1 MYTTGNISRL
11 KLLPVARM
19 AIISLSDDN
28 FWKAKKAANK
38 TLTGRVRASI
48 WGTSKPRITIP
59 LEIEAPETARS
70 LKITLSLSMPS
81 QIPVI
86 ILAPLTNGNQNSEN
100 MCLSKIFNTIFKILY
115 QIVSLLHLI
124 YSELIIRSP
133 HTHARKHRAGSDTA
147 NRFLFCY
154 IIFVFTKFTNSQ
166 LAFFFGRL
174 LYGVNFFAHGLVRI
188 PKLNKF
194 MEWILNEFK
203 DTMIP
208 KVLLEPYAFLLVF
221 LELVVGV
228 SLVFGF
234 KTRFFLIISNLI
246 LISLSFGACIQEAW
260 PRVGVQMV
268 YAIFNYQL
276 LRDYSNQNDILSIT
290 KR

>member
-1 MYTTGNISRL
+1 M
-11 KLLPVARM
+11 
-19 AIISLSDDN
+19 
-28 FWKAKKAANK
+28 
-38 TLTGRVRASI
+38 
-48 WGTSKPRITIP
+48 
-59 LEIEAPETARS
+59 
-70 LKITLSLSMPS
+70 
-81 QIPVI
+81 
-86 ILAPLTNGNQNSEN
+86 
-100 MCLSKIFNTIFKILY
+100 
-115 QIVSLLHLI
+115 
-124 YSELIIRSP
+124 
-133 HTHARKHRAGSDTA
+133 
-147 NRFLFCY
+147 
-154 IIFVFTKFTNSQ
+154 FTKFTNSQ

-246 LISLSFGACIQEAW
+246 LISLIFGACIQEAW

-268 YAIFNYQL
+268 YAIFNYKL

>member
-1 MYTTGNISRL
+1 
-11 KLLPVARM
+11 
-19 AIISLSDDN
+19 
-28 FWKAKKAANK
+28 
-38 TLTGRVRASI
+38 
-48 WGTSKPRITIP
+48 
-59 LEIEAPETARS
+59 
-70 LKITLSLSMPS
+70 
-81 QIPVI
+81 
-86 ILAPLTNGNQNSEN
+86 
-100 MCLSKIFNTIFKILY
+100 
-115 QIVSLLHLI
+115 
-124 YSELIIRSP
+124 
-133 HTHARKHRAGSDTA
+133 
-147 NRFLFCY
+147 
-154 IIFVFTKFTNSQ
+154 
-166 LAFFFGRL
+166 
-174 LYGVNFFAHGLVRI
+174 
-188 PKLNKF
+188 

-234 KTRFFLIISNLI
+234 KPRFFLIISNLI
-246 LISLSFGACIQEAW
+246 LISLIFGACIQEAW